1 MEKKNPK
8 VQKKV
13 QRKVQAE
20 PKANAKAKPKTKPNL
35 KQKVKS
41 VKKLLKKQR
50 GGWYTINLFITK
62 SLMNWTPKLEKI
74 INILLESLKDNKKY
88 KEKIDELEKLADE
101 YEKKIDI
108 IDKSEV
114 FFILNYINK
123 PTPLTLLQQDPAL
136 IKIDYV
142 DNRTDIP
149 DFRIVE
155 KYVILLDNNREI
167 IEEYYK
173 IKEDL
178 RDIQKEITKIE
189 KEIIKKIKGKTIRIP
204 KITEEGYKKELMDSL
219 NRINLELRKLE
230 EWKEYFNEKNENDYD
245 LRKDLDRMIR
255 RDKVLS
261 DDINIKYKIY
271 EKLDILNTKKEL
283 YELLYIELSRD

>member
-167 IEEYYK
+167 IEEYY
-173 IKEDL
+173 
-178 RDIQKEITKIE
+178 IQ
-189 KEIIKKIKGKTIRIP
+189 
-204 KITEEGYKKELMDSL
+204 YCL
-219 NRINLELRKLE
+219 
-230 EWKEYFNEKNENDYD
+230 
-245 LRKDLDRMIR
+245 
-255 RDKVLS
+255 
-261 DDINIKYKIY
+261 
-271 EKLDILNTKKEL
+271 
-283 YELLYIELSRD
+283 